1 MKQDLFL
8 KILVWR
14 EKHIKE
20 KDFILILSF
29 FIGLLGA
36 VAALMLKEA
45 IHLIQKILTNHFSID
60 GANYLYLLYPI
71 IGIGLSWLYVHY
83 IVKDDISRC
92 YKSFICYITAQKPI
106 EAP

>member
-45 IHLIQKILTNHFSID
+45 IHLIQKILTNDRRGKLLVSPIPD
-60 GANYLYLLYPI
+60 YRYRTILALCALYR
-71 IGIGLSWLYVHY
+71 
-83 IVKDDISRC
+83 KR
-92 YKSFICYITAQKPI
+92 
-106 EAP
+106 